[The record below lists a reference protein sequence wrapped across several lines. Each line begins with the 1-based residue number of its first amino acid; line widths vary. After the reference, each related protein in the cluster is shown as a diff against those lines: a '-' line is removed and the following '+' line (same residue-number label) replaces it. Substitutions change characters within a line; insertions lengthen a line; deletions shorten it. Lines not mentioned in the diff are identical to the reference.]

1 VNRAPA
7 ETAPGDSL
15 RTVRRILAAVLVLGL
30 TGTATE
36 LVLLRHY
43 EDSWQLVPMFFI
55 AAALVVLAW
64 HGVRP
69 SAASVRLL
77 QATMAGFVLVS
88 GIGLVL
94 HYQGSLEFQL
104 EVDPGLHGWP
114 LFLKVIRAQAPP
126 ALAPGVMAQLGLI
139 GLAYAFRH
147 PALAKTSS
155 SSSNDFRS
163 VT

>member
-1 VNRAPA
+1 MNRKTD

-15 RTVRRILAAVLVLGL
+15 RTIRRILAAVLVFGL

-43 EDSWQLVPMFFI
+43 EDPWQLAPLLFI
-55 AAALVVLAW
+55 AAALVVLVW

-77 QATMAGFVLVS
+77 QLTMTAFVLVS
-88 GIGLVL
+88 GAGLVL
-94 HYQGSLEFQL
+94 HYRGSLEFQL
-104 EVDPGLHGWP
+104 EVDPGLRGWP
-114 LFLKVIRAQAPP
+114 LFLKVVRAQAPP

-139 GLAYAFRH
+139 GLAFTFRH
-147 PALAKTSS
+147 PARTSS
-155 SSSNDFRS
+155 GSSTDSRS
-163 VT
+163 AI